1 MFILLIVDGLPRS
14 YSREQFQALCL
25 ELDGVKTA
33 RIITDHIGQS
43 LGFGYVEVDKN
54 HADKAIQS
62 LQGRLVG
69 NRPLV
74 VRIANPSPAFPPA
87 S

>member
-1 MFILLIVDGLPRS
+1 MFVLLIVDGLPRS

-25 ELDGVKTA
+25 ELDGVKAA

-54 HADKAIQS
+54 HAEKAIQS
-62 LQGRLVG
+62 LQGRLLG

-74 VRIANPSPAFPPA
+74 VRIADPSPAFPPVA
-87 S
+87 